1 MPYSISEWNVVNQFI
16 FRLETLAVGWRHAKG
31 AAMSQPSISTRLR
44 RFVHR
49 NEPLQLGL
57 LLAFW
62 LAGQSM
68 VQLAGLPIPGGVL
81 GMLVVLLLFAT
92 GRLSVLSIRR
102 GAEWFITDMVLFF
115 VPAVVAVLDHRE
127 LLGLVGLKVLTVIV
141 GSTLAVMGVTGL
153 TVDLCYRRR

>member
-1 MPYSISEWNVVNQFI
+1 
-16 FRLETLAVGWRHAKG
+16 
-31 AAMSQPSISTRLR
+31 MSQQPSIRLK
-44 RFVHR
+44 RFLHR

-62 LAGQSM
+62 LAGQG
-68 VQLAGLPIPGGVL
+68 VVKLADLPVPGGVV

-92 GRLSVLSIRR
+92 GRLSVISIRR
-102 GAEWFITDMVLFF
+102 GAEWFIGDMVLFF
-115 VPAVVAVLDHRE
+115 IPAVLAVLDHRE
-127 LLGLVGLKVLTVIV
+127 LLGLVGLKVLAVIV

>member
-1 MPYSISEWNVVNQFI
+1 
-16 FRLETLAVGWRHAKG
+16 
-31 AAMSQPSISTRLR
+31 MSRRSISTRLQ

-49 NEPLQLGL
+49 SEPPQLAL

-62 LAGQSM
+62 LAGQG
-68 VQLAGLPIPGGVL
+68 VVRLAELPVPGGVV

-92 GRLSVLSIRR
+92 RRLSVLSIRR

-115 VPAVVAVLDHRE
+115 VPAVLAILDHRE
-127 LLGLVGLKVLTVIV
+127 LFGLTGLKVLAVIV

>member
-1 MPYSISEWNVVNQFI
+1 MSRQSI
-16 FRLETLAVGWRHAKG
+16 R
-31 AAMSQPSISTRLR
+31 TRFR

-68 VQLAGLPIPGGVL
+68 VRSTGLPIPGGVV
-81 GMLVVLLLFAT
+81 GMLAVLLLFAT
-92 GRLSVLSIRR
+92 RQLSVLSIRR
-102 GAEWFITDMVLFF
+102 GAEWFIGDMVLFF
-115 VPAVVAVLDHRE
+115 VPAALAVLDHRE
-127 LLGLVGLKVLTVIV
+127 LLGLVGLKVLAVIV